1 MAKQKR
7 DRNNLIALTGAAALV
22 AIAVNFAISAIN
34 NKHRKKKGYFTLL
47 ARLFKQIWEPLVI
60 IWEIK
65 NVLFIELQMFQVQKF
80 EWTYLLLKL

>member
-34 NKHRKKKGYFTLL
+34 NKHRKKKGYFTWL
-47 ARLFKQIWEPLVI
+47 ARLFKQIWELLVI
-60 IWEIK
+60 IWELK
-65 NVLFIELQMFQVQKF
+65 VFS
-80 EWTYLLLKL
+80 LLNCRCSRFKSSSGPICF